1 VPAPA
6 VQLVGVDVVVRIAVG
21 HPYPGATAVL
31 VLACG
36 ISMLP
41 FVPSELDRVVLRIA
55 VVPSLGIVAFA
66 ALLTIVGAVV
76 VLAYMAHQ
84 SIGLRMPER
93 LLSGP
98 DAKGTAA
105 QTIESFG
112 ESLEQ
117 GEVEDASMLVA
128 DRCHNFVVPYL
139 LRRPTIVAYEPWQ
152 VGFRSRVPL
161 AARAAAILEGGPA
174 GRRLAESLG
183 VGYVVANPTCTPD
196 LPRRLGGSVL
206 VETPDV
212 VILDVRGSTS

>member
-1 VPAPA
+1 
-6 VQLVGVDVVVRIAVG
+6 
-21 HPYPGATAVL
+21 
-31 VLACG
+31 
-36 ISMLP
+36 M
-41 FVPSELDRVVLRIA
+41 
-55 VVPSLGIVAFA
+55 
-66 ALLTIVGAVV
+66 VGAVV
-76 VLAYMAHQ
+76 ALAYLAHQ

-196 LPRRLGGSVL
+196 LPRRLGGPVL
-206 VETPDV
+206 VDTPDV
-212 VILDVRGSTS
+212 VILDVRGSTE